1 MKQDSKELSIYN
13 KKAIAESNRLMKSVQ
28 NDLTRT
34 ELQLVLLIASQVEE
48 NDDDF
53 INCHVSMVDLK
64 KLLFPDSWKNKN
76 TREQVEKIIISLA
89 SKVIV
94 LKSGYNTKIF
104 HWLDEADIDDKK
116 EFVSLRMGR
125 FLKEYFLRLSKEE
138 RTIYKIGYILNFK
151 RKTSINLYRWAYS
164 KVNFCNGVSMSI
176 SDAKLEIAN
185 NPDVKT
191 NDLFRYHIEPAVAEI
206 NEKSDLTITYL
217 PKKAG
222 GQKKQYTSIEF
233 WINKKTNPKMPKLGI
248 EKKNKENPLSEDEI
262 IDIIDLEQEEIH
274 DVLEVFK

>member
-1 MKQDSKELSIYN
+1 
-13 KKAIAESNRLMKSVQ
+13 
-28 NDLTRT
+28 
-34 ELQLVLLIASQVEE
+34 
-48 NDDDF
+48 
-53 INCHVSMVDLK
+53 
-64 KLLFPDSWKNKN
+64 
-76 TREQVEKIIISLA
+76 
-89 SKVIV
+89 
-94 LKSGYNTKIF
+94 
-104 HWLDEADIDDKK
+104 
-116 EFVSLRMGR
+116 
-125 FLKEYFLRLSKEE
+125 
-138 RTIYKIGYILNFK
+138 
-151 RKTSINLYRWAYS
+151 
-164 KVNFCNGVSMSI
+164 MSI